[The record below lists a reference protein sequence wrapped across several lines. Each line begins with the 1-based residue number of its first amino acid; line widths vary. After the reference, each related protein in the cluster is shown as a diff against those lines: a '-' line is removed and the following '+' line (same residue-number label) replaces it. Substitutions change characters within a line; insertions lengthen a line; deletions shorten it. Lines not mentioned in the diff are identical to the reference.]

1 MNKKNKNGRLIVI
14 MGAIAIII
22 VTVCAF
28 NKNTL
33 RYKYYEYSIEKKYSS
48 STTNEYYVDDNFNY
62 VDNYTGMGIN
72 NHKELINFIYYT
84 LNSGIHHTERYI
96 TKDYTNYLN
105 DINMLTIN
113 NGEGFKET
121 ISLLN
126 NFVHPYN
133 SSNNIKLNYGGE
145 YKIGITINKAYSNEE
160 DRKSVV

>member
-96 TKDYTNYLN
+96 SKNYTNY
-105 DINMLTIN
+105 
-113 NGEGFKET
+113 
-121 ISLLN
+121 
-126 NFVHPYN
+126 
-133 SSNNIKLNYGGE
+133 
-145 YKIGITINKAYSNEE
+145 
-160 DRKSVV
+160 